1 MSQIS
6 NQLTSGTKF
15 FNKLKSKISNITYQ
29 SLAASVLKNVKY
41 NKKFLKKGH
50 SIKKLL
56 NYNNK
61 KKNAIIIGAGPSL
74 RRHDQIKI
82 LKKYHKKFI
91 VIACD
96 GSLFYL
102 LSNKIIPDLVVTFD
116 PHPSRVIRWFGDL
129 SLNKKKIKKDDYF
142 SRQDLEIMFNDE
154 IKMNKKIINLFN
166 KNSKKINIA
175 LGTSSSKSV
184 VQRLIKSKSKLYW
197 WNPFLDDPD
206 KKNSTTKKIYNINK
220 LPIINT
226 GGNVGSTAWMLA
238 ESLFG
243 CKKIGMLGMDFAYYL
258 DTPVESTQYYD
269 RLIKF
274 VDKKNL
280 KKFYSKVYNPKI
292 KKYFYTDYVYSWYL
306 KCFLEMVKYTKSI
319 TYNCTCGG
327 IIFGKSIKWTTL
339 KKFCTN
345 RYG

>member
-1 MSQIS
+1 
-6 NQLTSGTKF
+6 
-15 FNKLKSKISNITYQ
+15 
-29 SLAASVLKNVKY
+29 
-41 NKKFLKKGH
+41 
-50 SIKKLL
+50 
-56 NYNNK
+56 
-61 KKNAIIIGAGPSL
+61 
-74 RRHDQIKI
+74 
-82 LKKYHKKFI
+82 
-91 VIACD
+91 
-96 GSLFYL
+96 
-102 LSNKIIPDLVVTFD
+102 
-116 PHPSRVIRWFGDL
+116 
-129 SLNKKKIKKDDYF
+129 
-142 SRQDLEIMFNDE
+142 MFNDE

-274 VDKKNL
+274 VDKKIL
-280 KKFYSKVYNPKI
+280 KNFIQKLHNPKI
-292 KKYFYTDYVYSWYL
+292 KV
-306 KCFLEMVKYTKSI
+306 FLY
-319 TYNCTCGG
+319 
-327 IIFGKSIKWTTL
+327 
-339 KKFCTN
+339 
-345 RYG
+345 